1 MAESTPTDRAN
12 RSRRLM
18 AFPSRAPSAAHIPAP
33 LTSFIGRDQEV
44 AAVAALLA
52 RPDIR
57 LLTVTG
63 PGGIGKTRLA
73 LQIAAD
79 LVEDFPDGV
88 VFIPLASIRD
98 PELVLTTVAQVLSV
112 PDASGQSLPA
122 RLQAFLQDRH
132 LLLILDNFEH
142 LMDAVPP
149 TAQLLGYA
157 PRLKVLVTSRTRLMV
172 SGEHTYPLPSLAAE
186 EARQLFTDRAQG
198 LVPTPA
204 MTNELTP
211 IIDAICTRLDRL
223 PLAIELAVAWI
234 PVLPPHALLARLEHR
249 LDLLTGGPRDAP
261 ARLRDMRGAIAWS
274 LDLLGERDQRLF
286 RRLGVFV
293 GGFTLEAAD
302 AVAGESAGVLAGVRA
317 LVSTSLVNPMEA
329 VGDEPRFTM
338 LETIREFAVEQL
350 AALDEELLIQRRH
363 AEYYQ
368 ALAEAALPHYDGPEL
383 RVYRHRVTV
392 ELDNCRAAMA
402 WALDNGAAETGVR
415 LAGAL
420 WRIWWTGHAAGGKPW
435 TDRVAEGRSWCER
448 MLAIGDHLPVEA
460 LTEALI
466 GVGFLATGAEELA
479 RMQAAGED
487 LLARAQIEDNAYGIY
502 WAHQVLG
509 KLAEVQGPDHIFR
522 QYGISP
528 AADAQAGDDVAR
540 HHYEAALAVA
550 PTIRNPDNYV
560 SLTLT
565 HLGVNAQRGGDLGRS
580 ATLLDEA
587 LSLCRSTNNPFVLA
601 MTLVPL
607 GQVLREQGQLDR
619 AIELLREAL
628 VVLVGEQ
635 GLGGTHVALIELALV
650 AEKAGCIEHAAHL
663 LGAAATLP
671 ESSGYRRILD
681 GATARAR
688 MKLEEA
694 TFTAAW
700 ETGTHLSWDDVLV
713 EVDALATAVH
723 TTVHGHRSSQTLS
736 YGLSLRELE
745 ILRLLVE
752 GHSNRAIGALLSVS
766 QRTVENHVRH
776 ILTKLDLESRTAA
789 ATFAVRNGLV

>member
-1 MAESTPTDRAN
+1 MA
-12 RSRRLM
+12 L
-18 AFPSRAPSAAHIPAP
+18 PSQAPNAAHIPAT
-33 LTSFIGRDQEV
+33 LTSFIGRDREV
-44 AAVAALLA
+44 AAVAAFLA

-57 LLTVTG
+57 LLTLTG

-79 LVEDFPDGV
+79 LAEDFPDGV

-98 PELVLTTVAQVLSV
+98 PDLVLTTVAQVLSI
-112 PDASGQSLPA
+112 PDTSGQSLPA
-122 RLQAFLQDRH
+122 RLQAFLHDRH

-149 TAQLLGYA
+149 TAQLLEYA
-157 PRLKVLVTSRTRLMV
+157 PRLKVLVTSRTHLMV

-186 EARQLFTDRAQG
+186 GARQLFIERAQG
-198 LVPTPA
+198 LVPALA

-211 IIDAICTRLDRL
+211 IIDAVCTRLDRL

-249 LDLLTGGPRDAP
+249 LDLLTGGPRDVP
-261 ARLRDMRGAIAWS
+261 ARLRDMRDAIAWS
-274 LDLLGERDQRLF
+274 LDLLGESDQRLF

-302 AVAGESAGVLAGVRA
+302 AVAGESADVLAGVRA
-317 LVSTSLVNPMEA
+317 LVAASLVNPMEA

-338 LETIREFAVEQL
+338 LETIREFALEQL
-350 AALDEELLIQRRH
+350 AAHDEEFLIQRRH

-368 ALAEAALPHYDGPEL
+368 ALTESALPYYDGPEA
-383 RVYRHRVTV
+383 RVYRHQVNV
-392 ELDNCRAAMA
+392 ELDNCRAAMT
-402 WALDNGAAETGVR
+402 WALDNRAAETGVR

-420 WRIWWTGHAAGGKPW
+420 WRSWWTSHAAGGKPW
-435 TDRVAEGRSWCER
+435 IDLVAEGRSWCER

-460 LTEALI
+460 VTEALT
-466 GVGFLATGAEELA
+466 GAGYLATVAEDFA
-479 RMQAAGED
+479 PMQAAGED
-487 LLARAQIEDNAYGIY
+487 LLARAQTEGYAYGIY

-509 KLAEVQGPDHIFR
+509 KLAEVQCPDHIAKL
-522 QYGISP
+522 YGINP
-528 AADAQAGDDVAR
+528 MAHAQAGDDVAR
-540 HHYEAALAVA
+540 HHYEAALTVA
-550 PTIRNPDNYV
+550 PTIRNPDNHV

-565 HLGVNAQRGGDLGRS
+565 HLGVIAQRAGDWRRS
-580 ATLLDEA
+580 ATLLEEA

-607 GQVLREQGQLDR
+607 GQVLREQGHLER
-619 AIELLREAL
+619 AAERLKEAL
-628 VVLVGEQ
+628 VVLAGEQ
-635 GLGGTHVALIELALV
+635 GLGGTHVALIELAIV
-650 AEKAGCIEHAAHL
+650 AEQAGCVENAARL

-671 ESSGYRRILD
+671 EGSKYRRTLD
-681 GATARAR
+681 GAAARAR
-688 MKLEEA
+688 MKLGEP

-700 ETGTHLSWDDVLV
+700 EAGTQLSWNGVLA
-713 EVDALATAVH
+713 EADALATTAQ
-723 TTVHGHRSSQTLS
+723 TVPPGPRAPQTPR

-752 GHSNRAIGALLSVS
+752 GHSNRAIGGLLSVS